1 MAREASPAAYGTYF
15 VRVVASSSGT
25 VEGMS
30 DPAWE
35 AVDTY
40 IGDLLVNEDDGLRAV
55 HEANAA
61 GGLPAIDVAPNQGKL
76 LHLLAR
82 LAGARTVLEIGTLG
96 GYSTIWLAR
105 AVGPQGRVVTL
116 EFAPHHAEVART
128 NLERAGVGDRVE
140 IRVGRAVDTLP
151 TVESDG
157 IGPFDLVFIDADKKG
172 TAEYVRWAV
181 RLGRPGT
188 VVVLDNAIWDGA
200 VADRDSTDPDA
211 LGVRAGLE
219 VMAQDPRLDATAIQT
234 VGVKGWDGFAL
245 AIVT

>member
-1 MAREASPAAYGTYF
+1 
-15 VRVVASSSGT
+15 
-25 VEGMS
+25 MS

-35 AVDTY
+35 AVDAY
-40 IGDLLVNEDDGLRAV
+40 IGDLLVNEDDELRAV
-55 HEANAA
+55 HEANATA
-61 GGLPAIDVAPNQGKL
+61 GLPAIDVAPNQGKL

-82 LAGARTVLEIGTLG
+82 LASARTVLEIGTLG

-116 EFAPHHAEVART
+116 ELAPHHAEIARA

-140 IRVGRAVDTLP
+140 VRVGKAIDTLP

-157 IGPFDLVFIDADKKG
+157 LGPFDLVFIDADKKS

-200 VADRDSTDPDA
+200 VADLDSTNPDA

-219 VMAQDPRLDATAIQT
+219 VLAHDERLDATVIQT

-245 AIVT
+245 AVVT